1 MLSDNTGSTWIEW
14 EQEDRGFPFLF
25 STSSMMDH
33 MWARTMEL
41 PPFTTHLEHPF
52 FSILIYQMKL
62 LSWKTGDRQWGH
74 WGQQPGGLSLMGSV
88 CPVTCN
94 LHFLLHIAIVRGY
107 CPPTCKWRNQ
117 ALERLGNQ
125 PKVMETELESRPS
138 WFPGQ
143 CSTRP
148 GRIRHWAFASVHKTG
163 MSNSQ
168 ASRLPSSPPGT
179 TSSKSGTQQGP
190 SIGIKTV

>member
-1 MLSDNTGSTWIEW
+1 
-14 EQEDRGFPFLF
+14 
-25 STSSMMDH
+25 MMHH
-33 MWARTMEL
+33 MWARTMVL
-41 PPFTTHLEHPF
+41 PPFTTRLEHPF

-62 LSWKTGDRQWGH
+62 LTWKTGDGQSRH
-74 WGQQPGGLSLMGSV
+74 WGQQPRGLSLMGSV

-94 LHFLLHIAIVRGY
+94 LHFILRIAIVRGY

-125 PKVMETELESRPS
+125 PKLIETELESRPS
-138 WFPGQ
+138 RFPSQ
-143 CSTRP
+143 RYTRP
-148 GRIRHWAFASVHKTG
+148 GRIRHRAFASVHKTG

-179 TSSKSGTQQGP
+179 TSSKSGTQQRP